1 MADDAVMDL
10 NIPFNRPFLTGR
22 ELTYLEQAAASGHLS
37 GDGPFSKRCQRWLSE
52 RVGCASALL
61 TSSGTAALEM
71 AAILLNISPGDE
83 IIMPSF
89 SFVSTAN
96 AFVLRGGVPV
106 FIDIHPDTLNMD
118 ETLIE
123 RAITG
128 KTKAVVPVHYAGV
141 ACEMDTI
148 MDIGARSNLAVVEDA
163 AHAVLSTY
171 KGRYAG
177 GMGCL
182 GALSF
187 HETKNLHCGE
197 GGALLVNNP
206 EFAGRAEILQH
217 KGTDRQR
224 FVRGQV
230 EKYQWVDIGSSFTP
244 SEVSSA
250 FLWAQFESAE
260 AIQQRRLAL
269 WQRYHHAFAPMED
282 AGRLRRPF
290 IPPDCAHNA
299 HLYYIL
305 LPDESRRD
313 RVMRSLQDRGIEA
326 IFHYVPLHSS
336 KGGLRYSRSCGPLPQ
351 TVLASS
357 RIVRLPLWL
366 GMEDSIDR
374 VVDEV
379 LKSVHAL

>member
-1 MADDAVMDL
+1 MDL
-10 NIPFNRPFLTGR
+10 NIPFNRPFLTGK

-37 GDGPFSKRCQRWLSE
+37 GDGPFSKRCQRWLSD
-52 RVGCASALL
+52 RLGCASALL

-106 FIDIHPDTLNMD
+106 FIDIRSDTLNMD

-123 RAITG
+123 KAITKRT
-128 KTKAVVPVHYAGV
+128 KTIVPVHYAGV
-141 ACEMDTI
+141 PCEMDSI
-148 MDIGARSNLAVVEDA
+148 MDIGARFNLAIVEDA
-163 AHAVLSTY
+163 AHAVLATY

-197 GGALLVNNP
+197 GGTLLINDP
-206 EFAGRAEILQH
+206 EFAERAEVLHQ

-230 EKYQWVDIGSSFTP
+230 EKYQWVDMGSSFTP
-244 SEVSSA
+244 SEVSAA

-269 WQRYHHAFAPMED
+269 WQRYHDAFALLED

-290 IPPDCAHNA
+290 IPRDCAHNA

-313 RVMRSLQDRGIEA
+313 RVMRSLQGSGIEA

-336 KGGLRYSRSCGPLPQ
+336 KAGLRYSRACGSLTQ

-357 RIVRLPLWL
+357 HIVRLPLWL

-374 VVDEV
+374 VIDEV
-379 LKSVHAL
+379 IRSARAF